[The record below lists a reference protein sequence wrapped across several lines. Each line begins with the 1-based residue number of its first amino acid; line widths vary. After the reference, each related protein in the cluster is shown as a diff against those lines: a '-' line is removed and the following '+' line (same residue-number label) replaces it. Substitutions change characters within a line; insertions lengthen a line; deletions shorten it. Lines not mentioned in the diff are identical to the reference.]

1 MTKARKPLGALRL
14 ALPAEEP
21 ETVED
26 AMSSGAS
33 EKIAT
38 DSLNDP
44 VDTAPSSA
52 LLTAPPEAAPPPPPP
67 PPPSQPAATQKA
79 PDWRPRSNPWL
90 VAVVVTIAAFMEILD
105 TTIVNVALPHIA
117 GSLSSSSD
125 EATWALTSYL
135 VANGIVLTISGWL
148 GNLLGRK
155 RYFMIC
161 IVMFTVCSFLCGT
174 SNSLGELIVFR
185 LLQGFFGGG
194 LQPNQQSIILDYFPP
209 ERRGAAF
216 GVTAVA
222 IIIAPILG
230 PTLGGFITDSTSWRW
245 IFYINVPVG
254 ILAVVLVSIL
264 VEDPPWAR
272 ARPRG
277 TDFIGLALIA
287 VGLGCLQ
294 IMLDRGEDEDWFG
307 SGFIVAMAMMAAAGI
322 IGAILWLTVAKK
334 PIVHLDVFRDKNF
347 AAGCAMISAMGGILY
362 ASAVVIPQ
370 FAQQVI
376 GYTATW
382 AGLILSPGGVVVLIL
397 IPFVGRLMTVVQ
409 TRYVIGFGFFALG
422 CAFLFSQT
430 LTPDIDFTRLV
441 LLRSSQSAAL
451 AFLFVPISTIAY
463 RTLPREL
470 NGDATALYS
479 MFRNVAGSIGISL
492 STAAIQ
498 QRMQTHEAYLSRW
511 ASPLHQPF
519 EQLIATYQAA
529 LRAMGHAAGTAHD
542 MAVGQVLQVFR
553 MQAAVLAYSDVF
565 FYCSLVAFAMVPFCF
580 LLSATKSGG
589 GGVGAH

>member
-1 MTKARKPLGALRL
+1 MSKARKLPGDERSAEW
-14 ALPAEEP
+14 ADSGPQDDASSAPAEAPASP
-21 ETVED
+21 EWPQ
-26 AMSSGAS
+26 
-33 EKIAT
+33 K
-38 DSLNDP
+38 SLDESP
-44 VDTAPSSA
+44 RVLA
-52 LLTAPPEAAPPPPPP
+52 APPEGPLAGEAPPIGEMPVAPP
-67 PPPSQPAATQKA
+67 
-79 PDWRPRSNPWL
+79 DHGEWRPRSNPWL
-90 VAVVVTIAAFMEILD
+90 VAIVVTLAAFMEILD

-148 GNLLGRK
+148 GSVLGRK
-155 RYFMIC
+155 RYFLIC
-161 IVMFTVCSFLCGT
+161 IIMFTVCSFLCGT
-174 SNSLGELIVFR
+174 SSSLGELIVFR

-209 ERRGAAF
+209 EKRGAAF

-222 IIIAPILG
+222 IIVAPILG
-230 PTLGGFITDSTSWRW
+230 PTLGGFITDSSSWRW

-254 ILAVVLVSIL
+254 IAAVVLVSLL
-264 VEDPPWAR
+264 VEDPPWAK

-277 TDFIGLALIA
+277 TDFIGLGLIA

-307 SGFIVAMAMMAAAGI
+307 SGFIMVMAMLAAAGI
-322 IGAILWLTVAKK
+322 VGAVLWLTVAKK
-334 PIVHLDVFRDKNF
+334 PIVHLAVFKDKNF
-347 AAGCAMISAMGGILY
+347 AAGCGMISAMGGILY

-382 AGLILSPGGVVVLIL
+382 AGLILSPGGVVVLFL
-397 IPFVGRLMTVVQ
+397 IPVVGRLMTVVQ
-409 TRYVIGFGFFALG
+409 TRYIIAAGFFLLG
-422 CAFLFSQT
+422 CAFLFSRV
-430 LTPDIDFTRLV
+430 LVPDIDFMRLV

-479 MFRNVAGSIGISL
+479 MFRNVAGSIGIAL

-498 QRMQTHEAYLSRW
+498 QRIQTHEAYLSRW
-511 ASPLHQPF
+511 ASPFHQPF
-519 EQLIATYQAA
+519 AELINRYQSA
-529 LRAMGHAAGTAHD
+529 LQSMGHVAAAAHD
-542 MAVGQVLQVFR
+542 LAVMKILQVFR
-553 MQAAVLAYSDVF
+553 MQATVLAYSDVF
-565 FYCSLVAFAMVPFCF
+565 FYCSVVAFAMVPFCF

>member
-1 MTKARKPLGALRL
+1 MTEEVKHAERPVGDAFFDRPDIEDTARPTSTAARV
-14 ALPAEEP
+14 AREEP
-21 ETVED
+21 AGD
-26 AMSSGAS
+26 S
-33 EKIAT
+33 EEV
-38 DSLNDP
+38 SP
-44 VDTAPSSA
+44 PSV
-52 LLTAPPEAAPPPPPP
+52 PPEAAPPAA
-67 PPPSQPAATQKA
+67 PPPSPPAAAAKA
-79 PDWRPRSNPWL
+79 GDWKPTANPWV
-90 VAVVVTIAAFMEILD
+90 VAIVVTMAAFMEILD

-155 RYFMIC
+155 RYFLIC
-161 IVMFTVCSFLCGT
+161 IAMFTVCSFLCGT
-174 SNSLGELIVFR
+174 SHSLGELIIFR

-209 ERRGAAF
+209 EKRGAAF
-216 GVTAVA
+216 GVTAIA
-222 IIIAPILG
+222 IIVAPILG
-230 PTLGGFITDSTSWRW
+230 PTLGGFITDSSSWRW
-245 IFYINVPVG
+245 IFFINVPVG
-254 ILAVVLVSIL
+254 IVAVFLVSIL

-272 ARPRG
+272 PRPRG
-277 TDFIGLALIA
+277 TDFIGLSLIA

-294 IMLDRGEDEDWFG
+294 VFLDRGEDEDWFG
-307 SGFIVAMAMMAAAGI
+307 SGLIMAMALIATACLV
-322 IGAILWLTVAKK
+322 GAVLWLIVAKK
-334 PIVHLDVFRDKNF
+334 PIIHLEVFKDRNF

-362 ASAVVIPQ
+362 ASAVLIPQ

-382 AGLILSPGGVVVLIL
+382 AGMILSPGGIVVLFL
-397 IPFVGRLMTVVQ
+397 IPIVGRIMTKVQ
-409 TRYVIGFGFFALG
+409 TRYVIAFGFFTLG
-422 CAFLFSQT
+422 CAFVFST
-430 LTPDIDFTRLV
+430 RLVPNIDFYHLV

-479 MFRNVAGSIGISL
+479 MFRNVAGSVGIAL

-498 QRMQTHEAYLSRW
+498 QRVQTHEAYLSNW
-511 ASPLHQPF
+511 ASELNQPYNA
-519 EQLIATYQAA
+519 LVHTYQRS
-529 LRAMGHAAGTAHD
+529 LEAMGHVASQAHD

-553 MQAAVLAYSDVF
+553 AQASVLAYSDVF
-565 FYCSLVAFAMVPFCF
+565 FYCSFVAFAMVPFCF
-580 LLSATKSGG
+580 FLSATKTGG
-589 GGVGAH
+589 GGSVGAH

>member
-1 MTKARKPLGALRL
+1 MLREDESPADAVDAVPRVL
-14 ALPAEEP
+14 AA
-21 ETVED
+21 
-26 AMSSGAS
+26 A
-33 EKIAT
+33 
-38 DSLNDP
+38 
-44 VDTAPSSA
+44 
-52 LLTAPPEAAPPPPPP
+52 PEATPAMARAQADEAIGSPVPPTRG
-67 PPPSQPAATQKA
+67 SVQQTA
-79 PDWRPRSNPWL
+79 DHGEWRPRSNPWL

-148 GNLLGRK
+148 GSVLGRK
-155 RYFMIC
+155 RYFLIC
-161 IVMFTVCSFLCGT
+161 IAMFTVFSFLCGT
-174 SNSLGELIVFR
+174 ASSLGELIIFR
-185 LLQGFFGGG
+185 LMQGFFGGG

-209 ERRGAAF
+209 EKRGAAF

-222 IIIAPILG
+222 IIVAPILG
-230 PTLGGFITDSTSWRW
+230 PTLGGFITDSSSWRW

-254 ILAVVLVSIL
+254 ILGVVLVSLL

-277 TDFIGLALIA
+277 TDFFGLGLIA

-294 IMLDRGEDEDWFG
+294 VMLDRGEDADWFG
-307 SGFIVAMAMMAAAGI
+307 SGFIVMMAMLAAAGLV
-322 IGAILWLTVAKK
+322 GAVLWLTVAKK
-334 PIVHLDVFRDKNF
+334 PIVHLAVFKDRNF
-347 AAGCAMISAMGGILY
+347 AAGCAMISVMGGILY

-370 FAQQVI
+370 FAQQVV

-382 AGLILSPGGVVVLIL
+382 AGLILSPGGVVVLFL
-397 IPFVGRLMTVVQ
+397 IPFVGRLMTIIQ
-409 TRYVIGFGFFALG
+409 TRYIIAFGFFALG
-422 CAFLFSQT
+422 CAFSFSHV
-430 LTPDIDFTRLV
+430 LVPDIDFTRLV

-479 MFRNVAGSIGISL
+479 MFRNVAGSIGIAL
-492 STAAIQ
+492 STATIQ

-511 ASPLHQPF
+511 ASPFHQPF
-519 EQLIATYQAA
+519 VELVDQYQSA
-529 LRAMGHAAGTAHD
+529 LRSMGHVGAAAHSL
-542 MAVGQVLQVFR
+542 ALGKLLEVFR
-553 MQAAVLAYSDVF
+553 TQAAVLAYSDVF
-565 FYCSLVAFAMVPFCF
+565 FYCSFVAFAVVPFCF
-580 LLSATKSGG
+580 LLTATKSGRA
-589 GGVGAH
+589 GVGAH

>member
-1 MTKARKPLGALRL
+1 MSEEGELTD
-14 ALPAEEP
+14 AER
-21 ETVED
+21 
-26 AMSSGAS
+26 
-33 EKIAT
+33 
-38 DSLNDP
+38 
-44 VDTAPSSA
+44 SA
-52 LLTAPPEAAPPPPPP
+52 VPPPAAPPVAPPD
-67 PPPSQPAATQKA
+67 QG
-79 PDWRPRSNPWL
+79 DWRPKTNPWL
-90 VAVVVTIAAFMEILD
+90 VAVVVTMAAFMEILD

-148 GNLLGRK
+148 GNVLGRK
-155 RYFMIC
+155 RYFLIC
-161 IVMFTVCSFLCGT
+161 IAMFTVCSFLCGT
-174 SNSLGELIVFR
+174 SSSLGELIVFR

-209 ERRGAAF
+209 EKRGAAF
-216 GVTAVA
+216 GVTAIA
-222 IIIAPILG
+222 IIVAPILG
-230 PTLGGFITDSTSWRW
+230 PTLGGIITDSVSWRW

-254 ILAVVLVSIL
+254 ILAVFLVSL
-264 VEDPPWAR
+264 LLEDPPWAR

-277 TDFIGLALIA
+277 TDFVGLGFIA

-307 SGFIVAMAMMAAAGI
+307 SGFIVIMAIVAAVGI
-322 IGAILWLTVAKK
+322 IGAIVWLVVAKK
-334 PIVHLDVFRDKNF
+334 PIVRLAVFKDKNF

-382 AGLILSPGGVVVLIL
+382 AGLILSPGGVVVLLL
-397 IPFVGRLMTVVQ
+397 IPIVGKLMTIMQ
-409 TRYVIGFGFFALG
+409 TRYLIAAGFFMLG
-422 CAFLFSQT
+422 CSFLFSRV

-441 LLRSSQSAAL
+441 LMRSSQTAGL

-479 MFRNVAGSIGISL
+479 MFRNIAGSIGIAL
-492 STAAIQ
+492 STATIQ
-498 QRMQTHEAYLSRW
+498 QHMQTHEAYLSQW
-511 ASPLHQPF
+511 ASASHQPF
-519 EQLIATYQAA
+519 VALINQYQAA
-529 LRAMGHAAGTAHD
+529 LQAMGHVGQAAHD
-542 MAVGQVLQVFR
+542 MAVGKVLLVFR

-565 FYCSLVAFAMVPFCF
+565 FYCSFVAFAMVPFCF
-580 LLSATKSGG
+580 LLSATKAGG
-589 GGVGAH
+589 GRVGAH